1 MRIEKIILNEEVVNL
16 LKKDGIINAT
26 EVQEKAIPI
35 ILDGK
40 NVIVQSETGS
50 GKTLAF
56 VLPIIE
62 NIAEKGIKALII
74 VPTRELAKQITE
86 VVNRYSKLNAV
97 SVYGGVSITNQING
111 LKKANIVVG
120 TPGRLLD
127 LLGRKKLSIDK
138 INYLVLDEADRMLD
152 MGFIGDIE
160 KIMRESGKNKQI
172 LLFGA
177 TIPEKILEISRK
189 YMENSYK
196 VLIDKKTTSANLRHK
211 FYVISFK
218 EKFSLLVHLLQK
230 EKANLSI
237 IFCATRRMTDNLAK
251 ELQRH
256 GLKAKAIHGELRQN
270 QRERVL
276 YDFRQGKIDIV
287 VATDVA
293 SRGLDVDGITHI
305 YNFDL
310 PKEILVY
317 THRAGRTARMGKDG
331 TIISLVSEK
340 DYVIFRKILK
350 TENIE
355 EIKKPDFPK
364 LFFRMKKPRENFVH
378 THLRRQ
384 HNRNMR

>member
-1 MRIEKIILNEEVVNL
+1 MKIEEMILNEETVNL

-26 EVQEKAIPI
+26 EVQEKAIPL
-35 ILDGK
+35 ILNDK
-40 NVIVQSETGS
+40 DVIVQSETGS

-62 NIAEKGIKALII
+62 NIAEEDIKALII
-74 VPTRELAKQITE
+74 APTRELAKQITH
-86 VVNRYSKLNAV
+86 VFNRYSKLNAI

-111 LKKANIVVG
+111 LRKANIVVG

-127 LLGRKKLSIDK
+127 LLGRGKLSIDK

-160 KIMRESGKNKQI
+160 EIMRKSSKNKQV
-172 LLFGA
+172 LLFSA

-189 YMENSYK
+189 YMKNPYK
-196 VLIDKKTTSANLRHK
+196 VLINKKTTTANLRHK
-211 FYVISFK
+211 FYVVSFK

-230 EKANLSI
+230 ERANLSI
-237 IFCATRRMTDNLAK
+237 IFCATRRMTDNLAR
-251 ELQRH
+251 ELQRY
-256 GLKAKAIHGELRQN
+256 GLKARAIHGELSQN

-276 YDFRQGKIDIV
+276 HDFRQGKIDIV

-310 PKEILVY
+310 PRESLVY

-350 TENIE
+350 TEDIE
-355 EIKKPDFPK
+355 EVKKPDFPK
-364 LFFRMKKPRENFVH
+364 LFFRMRKMGQNFVH
-378 THLRRQ
+378 MKKH
-384 HNRNMR
+384 HNRIMR